1 LSGIC
6 EPYCLITP
14 DLTMRYCPILI
25 LIDYIKEKSSENMED
40 KFSDDLIKANYLTV
54 IPVHT
59 E

>member
-1 LSGIC
+1 MYSGNSHY
-6 EPYCLITP
+6 EQYETV
-14 DLTMRYCPILI
+14 LT
-25 LIDYIKEKSSENMED
+25 YIKEKSSENMED